1 MAPIQLIT
9 SFFGSLG
16 FALVFNVR
24 KRNLIPCAVG
34 GFLCCGVYLIFSELF
49 SFHLFLASL
58 AAGAACQIYA
68 EILARLLKSPA
79 TVFYITALVPMIPGG
94 LLYRT
99 MDAAVS
105 RDWQDFFLRGAETV
119 YTTLGLAIGISLVS
133 GILHLFRQNH
143 KKAKNL

>member
-1 MAPIQLIT
+1 MALIQLIT

-24 KRNLIPCAVG
+24 KSNLIPCSVG
-34 GFLCCGVYLIFSELF
+34 GVLCCAVYLLCYEVFSL
-49 SFHLFLASL
+49 HLFLANL

-68 EILARLLKSPA
+68 ECLARLLKTPA

-105 RDWQDFFLRGAETV
+105 RDWQNFFLRGAETV

-133 GILHLFRQNH
+133 GILHLFLQKT
-143 KKAKNL
+143 KK